1 VNRWKIIKRN
11 NQWRVYDRDLWHET
25 HDTLVEAH
33 TAATQLAVT
42 TMCFEPGGLTI
53 LKYLRAGEA
62 LANWEMEL
70 ILAHKAST

>member
-1 VNRWKIIKRN
+1 MNRWRVIKRD

-25 HDTLVEAH
+25 HDTLVDAH

-42 TMCFEPGGLTI
+42 TMCFEPGCLTI
-53 LKYLRAGEA
+53 LKYLRAGEL

-70 ILAHKAST
+70 ILAHKAAT

>member
-1 VNRWKIIKRN
+1 
-11 NQWRVYDRDLWHET
+11 
-25 HDTLVEAH
+25 LVEAH

-70 ILAHKAST
+70 ILAHKAAS

>member
-1 VNRWKIIKRN
+1 MNRWKVIKRN
-11 NQWRVYDRDLWHET
+11 NRWRVYDNNQWHET

-42 TMCFEPGGLTI
+42 AMCFQPGALTI

-62 LANWEMEL
+62 LADWEMEL
-70 ILAHKAST
+70 ILSHKATR